1 MENIFDV
8 KTTWFAWTVGNK
20 NKILI
25 DITIDLENKVLS
37 QLMCNISFSFN
48 SWLVVSNYH
57 F

>member
-8 KTTWFAWTVGNK
+8 KTTWFAWTVGNR